1 MSGKETFED
10 APQGGIKDLVEE
22 AKRVRSRDK
31 VHFQMRYN
39 VFQNL
44 VNIVVKG
51 KEYTSFTR
59 NLLEETYDNMVQ
71 AYMRLWRL
79 MRIMR
84 T

>member
-1 MSGKETFED
+1 MSGEDTFED

-22 AKRVRSRDK
+22 AKRVRSHDK
-31 VHFQMRYN
+31 AHFQMRYN

-44 VNIVVKG
+44 VNIVVKD
-51 KEYTSFTR
+51 KDYRSFTR